1 MSYRILFAGAA
12 LAAAACASARSAAP
26 ASGAPSAAAPP
37 PAVAP
42 ASPPSATA
50 PGRRPSPGSDP
61 IRLGPSVLH
70 YEIERHIDIHQE
82 VLGQASS
89 SQLAY
94 RVYATAAIHGPA
106 DSAGYPTT
114 FTVDSIVPDSGTTL
128 PGTINLAA
136 ARGLTF
142 TGTLGPDGE
151 LRNATPSDSLVAQ
164 ALTQLVGTFRD
175 FYPRI
180 PAAGLTLGRT
190 WTDTVSRADRSG
202 AIDKLL
208 ITAITTSH
216 AGAIVERNGAHSLQ
230 IESTSSITVSGS
242 GALGGQPITL
252 QGTGSRRG
260 IEFVAVDGRYLGG
273 ESLDSTQLTFTF
285 PGQTVPQRL
294 VSHALVK
301 VLP

>member
-1 MSYRILFAGAA
+1 MKYRTLLAGAV
-12 LAAAACASARSAAP
+12 LAGAACASARSGAPAQSGGPPPGVPTAAP
-26 ASGAPSAAAPP
+26 AAPV
-37 PAVAP
+37 PARRP
-42 ASPPSATA
+42 A
-50 PGRRPSPGSDP
+50 PGGDP

-70 YEIERHIDIHQE
+70 YFIERTVEIHQE
-82 VLGQASS
+82 VLGQQSS
-89 SQLAY
+89 SRLAY

-106 DSAGYPTT
+106 VTAGYPTT
-114 FTVDSIVPDSGTTL
+114 LTVDSIVPDSGTTL

-142 TGTLGPDGE
+142 TGTLRPDGE
-151 LRNATPSDSLVAQ
+151 LSDPTPSDSLVAQ
-164 ALTQLVGTFRD
+164 ALTQLVGSFRD
-175 FYPRI
+175 FYPRF
-180 PAAGLTLGRT
+180 PAAGLTLGAT

-216 AGAIVERNGAHSLQ
+216 AAAIVERDGAHSIQ
-230 IESTSSITVSGS
+230 IESNSTVAVSGS

-252 QGTGSRRG
+252 QGAGSRRG